1 MLPPPYAVP
10 MKKQQKTRKITTS
23 SVAIATLSMA
33 AVVVSAANIFVS
45 QGGLRAQVGIFDWPR
60 SVRQAPAPAPMF
72 EVHSCQYNPTPRTVS
87 AMVKNI
93 SGSERAIPVTFNIN
107 LQDSPYTLIGSVN
120 ITSAPINHNAFT
132 SVSAPV
138 SLTPGARYT
147 FTCCVGTICGT
158 PVNYTATT
166 AAATVANSSRSATS
180 PASSMPNNILS
191 TADLKMLSPF
201 SFSHAPTMDT
211 FGISVQN
218 EATDASTQFKPG
230 QSTINA
236 YVTIANAQRIVT
248 TRILYFGAFA
258 AGETKTANFTQSP
271 SLAPGSY
278 TLTAC
283 VNIRSAGATVAENV
297 VETDLTDN
305 CDSQEF
311 VIQDTSSSS
320 VTTSSRP
327 PVISSSVGS
336 SCRAT
341 LTCAACIRLQCR
353 TVQVVPAMGVT
364 SCEGMGLGLDSNMAS
379 CTATCG
385 SVKVDV
391 DGVTRTC
398 S

>member
-1 MLPPPYAVP
+1 
-10 MKKQQKTRKITTS
+10 
-23 SVAIATLSMA
+23 
-33 AVVVSAANIFVS
+33 
-45 QGGLRAQVGIFDWPR
+45 
-60 SVRQAPAPAPMF
+60 
-72 EVHSCQYNPTPRTVS
+72 
-87 AMVKNI
+87 MVKNI

-180 PASSMPNNILS
+180 PASSMPNNILGS
-191 TADLKMLSPF
+191 ADLKMLSPF
-201 SFSHAPTMDT
+201 SFMHGPTSDT

-218 EATDASTQFKPG
+218 IGDATTQFKPG

-236 YVTIANAQRIVT
+236 HITIATAQRIVT
-248 TRILYFGAFA
+248 TRILYFGAFT
-258 AGETKTANFTQSP
+258 AGETKSSSFVQQPT
-271 SLAPGSY
+271 LAPGNY

-283 VNIRSAGATVAENV
+283 VNIQSATVTVAENV
-297 VETDLTDN
+297 VETALADN
-305 CDSQEF
+305 CVTQQF
-311 VIQDTSSSS
+311 FIQDTSSSS

-379 CTATCG
+379 CAATCG
-385 SVKVDV
+385 NVRVDV